1 MARSILAAPLH
12 FADIARVATALALA
26 YEYGAVLHDPST
38 YRWLLHH
45 YMEPT
50 FKQRWAINLTT
61 ALFRLVATVGMESYC
76 ILALVLAVALV
87 GCRSRAARL
96 VVIAVLLVQRSA
108 YQALSDRAQSYQP
121 SDSYVFWSLLLIG
134 AMDLGSEGVLRG
146 TRFGAYAAAAVG
158 YAFTGL
164 LKIHSPSWVSGQAVS
179 AIAVG
184 VTARPICFHPWVAW
198 LLHEWSAPMTWLA
211 LTLELAFPLL
221 TLCGARARRAAVVT
235 SAGMHLVLLVLLDV
249 PWISLY
255 MLAHHASLLAA
266 DDALLPSRRA
276 LPSSSAVASPMPPPP
291 TPEPMRLRPLP
302 SPRPLRP
309 LPAHRPP
316 SPPPSEAPPAS
327 ALMTGVGL
335 VLHRAPWLGVRV
347 AILLAVASAPLA
359 MLLDDFASAN
369 SLRFLGITPITIT
382 SYERP
387 PGDRAGFE
395 LFAFGKDVEVVLRT
409 AAPTV
414 GWAYSCNGSCT
425 GDAERDRQLA
435 AQALRTVRV
444 SKRPI
449 SLSGFST
456 RHAPGTQHHNV
467 ALLALQSTRSAADRH
482 RMLCAGGDG
491 YSALREVIALRE
503 LFGIADGETLVS
515 LDLLAR
521 HANAADSRGGAGE
534 EATPSAF
541 FLHMDCRVFWR
552 GHSARLDEQLLQEH
566 TGLARSEALSLLLAP
581 SASAGEVGTVLT
593 DEPSMRPHPPPA
605 TLVLISDAVLAPTHS
620 ARPLEQQSGDTQCD
634 RWARAGECCR
644 NRGFM
649 LNDCGAACVEAGD
662 GTGTDCALP
671 RGSASAHMAWGG
683 GEGERP
689 SSPPRR
695 SWCALPVAC
704 VCVLEV
710 LERFF
715 PRATRRRLVPP
726 LGVGSR
732 RSAALALVVG
742 VLAVVVASLRA
753 PLRRVHERG
762 TVVVTGATSGVGR
775 DAALQLLANGFHVVA
790 VTRQQEVAAARG
802 LLEGLPGSGMSDFA
816 RADVVGAAERRLTVV
831 RLDLTQAQDV
841 PRAVA
846 GVMRAVCSG
855 GAGSPLL
862 VGVVHAAGVVGGDDT
877 LAKYRRP
884 DAVATLETHLLGPL
898 TLTQALLPALQFAAG
913 RAVFVSSIAA
923 HYPAAS
929 QLTYGASKAALEW
942 AAYALRRDFGVW
954 GGSASVLLP
963 GSIGGGASRMCDH
976 PDVCNLHPSASTT
989 PAILHAL
996 LDARPRARYSVGPAS
1011 APLLFNRWLQ
1021 IPAWLAALAAR
1032 PVPDEVVETLAAL
1045 VAHPFH
1051 GAPVPPEHG
1060 PQTTGAVVCARYL

>member
-1 MARSILAAPLH
+1 MPSRQFARA
-12 FADIARVATALALA
+12 ATALALA
-26 YEYGAVLHDPST
+26 YEYGTVLHDPST

-45 YMEPT
+45 YLEPT
-50 FKQRWAINLTT
+50 FDKQRWAVHLTNT
-61 ALFRLVATVGMESYC
+61 LYRLVATVGMESYC
-76 ILALVLAVALV
+76 VLALVLAVALA

-96 VVIAVLLVQRSA
+96 VAIAVLLAQRSA
-108 YQALSDRAQSYQP
+108 YQALSDRAQSFQP

-134 AMDLGSEGVLRG
+134 AMDLGSEEVLRRA
-146 TRFGAYAAAAVG
+146 RFGAYAAAAVG

-164 LKIHSPSWVSGQAVS
+164 LKIHSPSWVNGQAVS
-179 AIAVG
+179 AVAVG
-184 VTARPICFHPWVAW
+184 MTARPICFHPWVAW

-211 LTLELAFPLL
+211 LTLELVVFPLL

-235 SAGMHLVLLVLLDV
+235 SAGMHLVLLVLIDV

-266 DDALLPSRRA
+266 DDALSPSRRA
-276 LPSSSAVASPMPPPP
+276 LPSSSAAAS
-291 TPEPMRLRPLP
+291 
-302 SPRPLRP
+302 
-309 LPAHRPP
+309 
-316 SPPPSEAPPAS
+316 PPSEAPPAS
-327 ALMTGVGL
+327 AFMTGVGL
-335 VLHRAPWLGVRV
+335 VLHRVLWLAVRM

-359 MLLDDFASAN
+359 ILLDDSASAN
-369 SLRFLGITPITIT
+369 SLRFLGITPLTIT

-387 PGDRAGFE
+387 PGDRVGFE
-395 LFAFGKDVEVVLRT
+395 PFAFGKDVEVVLRT

-414 GWAYSCNGSCT
+414 GWAYACNGTCT
-425 GDAERDRQLA
+425 GDAERDGQLA
-435 AQALRTVRV
+435 AQALSTVRV

-467 ALLALQSTRSAADRH
+467 ALLALQSPRSAADRH

-491 YSALREVIALRE
+491 YGALREVIALRE
-503 LFGIADGETLVS
+503 LIGIADGETLVS
-515 LDLLAR
+515 IDILAHGAR
-521 HANAADSRGGAGE
+521 AEDSRGGPGE
-534 EATPSAF
+534 EATPSAL
-541 FLHMDCRVFWR
+541 FLHTDCRVFWR

-566 TGLARSEALSLLLAP
+566 TGLSRSEALSLLLAP
-581 SASAGEVGTVLT
+581 LASAGEVGTVPT
-593 DEPSMRPHPPPA
+593 DEPSMRPYPPPE
-605 TLVLISDAVLAPTHS
+605 TLVLISDVALAPTHS

-634 RWARAGECCR
+634 RWARWGECCR
-644 NRGFM
+644 NRAFM
-649 LNDCGAACVEAGD
+649 LNDCARACVEAGD

-671 RGSASAHMAWGG
+671 RGSASAHMAWAAD
-683 GEGERP
+683 EGERP
-689 SSPPRR
+689 SAPPRR
-695 SWCALPVAC
+695 SWWCALPVAC
-704 VCVLEV
+704 ICVLEV
-710 LERFF
+710 LERVR
-715 PRATRRRLVPP
+715 PRATRRWLVPP

-732 RSAALALVVG
+732 RSAALAFVVG
-742 VLAVVVASLRA
+742 VLAVMAASLRA
-753 PLRRVHERG
+753 PLRRVHQRG

-775 DAALQLLANGFHVVA
+775 DAALRLLANGFHVVA
-790 VTRQQEVAAARG
+790 VTRQQEAAAARG

-816 RADVVGAAERRLTVV
+816 RADVMSAAERRLTVV

-841 PRAVA
+841 PRAVV

-855 GAGSPLL
+855 EGSPLL
-862 VGVVHAAGVVGGDDT
+862 VGIVHAAGVVGGDDT
-877 LAKYRRP
+877 LAKYRHP
-884 DAVATLETHLLGPL
+884 NAVATLETNLLVPL
-898 TLTQALLPALQFAAG
+898 TLTQALLPALQLASG
-913 RAVFVSSIAA
+913 RAVFVSSTAA

-942 AAYALRRDFGVW
+942 AAYALRRDFGAW

-976 PDVCNLHPSASTT
+976 PDVCNVHPSASTT

-1021 IPAWLAALAAR
+1021 IPAWLAELAVR

-1045 VAHPFH
+1045 AAHPFH
-1051 GAPVPPEHG
+1051 RAPVPPEHG
-1060 PQTTGAVVCARYL
+1060 HGPQSGAAVCAQYL

>member
-1 MARSILAAPLH
+1 MVSCH
-12 FADIARVATALALA
+12 FARVATALALA

-50 FKQRWAINLTT
+50 FKQRWAVHLTT
-61 ALFRLVATVGMESYC
+61 ALFRLVATVGVESYC
-76 ILALVLAVALV
+76 VLALVMAVALA

-96 VVIAVLLVQRSA
+96 VASAVLLAQRSA

-134 AMDLGSEGVLRG
+134 AMDLGSEGMLRG

-164 LKIHSPSWVSGQAVS
+164 LKIHSPLWVSGQAVS

-198 LLHEWSAPMTWLA
+198 LLHEWSAPMTWLV
-211 LTLELAFPLL
+211 LTLELVAFPLL

-255 MLAHHASLLAA
+255 MLAHHATLLAA

-276 LPSSSAVASPMPPPP
+276 LPSASAAASPMPPPP
-291 TPEPMRLRPLP
+291 TSDEPMRLRPLP

-309 LPAHRPP
+309 RPAHRPP
-316 SPPPSEAPPAS
+316 SPPPSPPPSEVSPTSSFVA
-327 ALMTGVGL
+327 GVGL
-335 VLHRAPWLGVRV
+335 VLHRAPWLGVRA

-359 MLLDDFASAN
+359 LLLGDFASAN

-387 PGDRAGFE
+387 PGDRVGFE
-395 LFAFGKDVEVVLRT
+395 PFAFGKDVEVVLRT

-414 GWAYSCNGSCT
+414 GWAYACNGSCT

-456 RHAPGTQHHNV
+456 RYAPGTQHHNV

-491 YSALREVIALRE
+491 YGALREVIALRE
-503 LFGIADGETLVS
+503 LFGIADKETLVS

-521 HANAADSRGGAGE
+521 HAYAEDSRGGPGQ
-534 EATPSAF
+534 EATPSTF

-552 GHSARLDEQLLQEH
+552 GHSARLDEQLLQKH

-581 SASAGEVGTVLT
+581 SASAGEVGTVPT
-593 DEPSMRPHPPPA
+593 DEPSMRPHPPPE
-605 TLVLISDAVLAPTHS
+605 TLVLVSDAALAPTHS
-620 ARPLEQQSGDTQCD
+620 ARPLEQQLGDTQCD

-649 LNDCGAACVEAGD
+649 LNDCGHACVEAGD
-662 GTGTDCALP
+662 GTGTDCAIP
-671 RGSASAHMAWGG
+671 RGSASAHMSWGED
-683 GEGERP
+683 EGERP
-689 SSPPRR
+689 SAPPRR
-695 SWCALPVAC
+695 SWCVLPVAC

-715 PRATRRRLVPP
+715 PRATRWWLVPP

-732 RSAALALVVG
+732 RSAALALIVG
-742 VLAVVVASLRA
+742 MLAIVAASLRA
-753 PLRRVHERG
+753 PLRHVHERG

-775 DAALQLLANGFHVVA
+775 DVALRLLANGFHVVA
-790 VTRQQEVAAARG
+790 VTRQQEAAAARG
-802 LLEGLPGSGMSDFA
+802 LLEGLPDSGMSEFA
-816 RADVVGAAERRLTVV
+816 RTDVMRAAERRLTVV
-831 RLDLTQAQDV
+831 RLDLTEAQDV

-846 GVMRAVCSG
+846 GMMRAVCSG

-862 VGVVHAAGVVGGDDT
+862 VGVVHAAGVVGRDDT
-877 LAKYRRP
+877 LAKFQRH

-898 TLTQALLPALQFAAG
+898 TLTQALLPALQLAAG
-913 RAVFVSSIAA
+913 RAVFVSSTAA

-976 PDVCNLHPSASTT
+976 PDVCNVHPSASTT

-996 LDARPRARYSVGPAS
+996 LDARPRARYPVGPAS
-1011 APLLFNRWLQ
+1011 APLLFNRWFQ
-1021 IPAWLAALAAR
+1021 IPAWLAGLAVR

-1045 VAHPFH
+1045 AAHPFH
-1051 GAPVPPEHG
+1051 GVPVPPEHG
-1060 PQTTGAVVCARYL
+1060 PQSAGAVCARYL